1 MPTVDTEQLLAEIRS
16 GPRGP
21 GIAAFF
27 DFDGTIIQGYS
38 SALLYEQRYKHF
50 EVGLGET
57 VRLLRFMQGDPTEE
71 DFRALTTDAV
81 SGWAGKPESFLD
93 EEAKRLWKGG
103 IAKLLFHE
111 AWRLVKAHQRM
122 GHAVVIASSAT
133 TVQLRQVAKEF
144 GITDVLCT
152 QLEVKGGV
160 LTGKLTGRTLW
171 GPGKE
176 AAIREYAADHGL
188 DLADCFAYGNGDED
202 LPYLSAVGHA
212 VAVNPQPKL
221 LETAQRKG
229 WPVVEFLKGPGRF
242 DVISQLR
249 VGGMWAAMA
258 GAGSSGLAMSL
269 LSRDRWRGINLTI
282 SAFTHLASAFADVK
296 VEVIEGKEH
305 LWKHRPAVFL
315 INHQS
320 DMLDML
326 IGAVLLRENVTALAK
341 KEVATMPI
349 LGPIVNYAQFAF
361 VDRGDP
367 AKARQ
372 ALSHAVER
380 IHQGIS
386 VVVAP
391 EGTRSS
397 SPTIGRFKKGGFHLA
412 QQAGVPIVPIV
423 IRNSGQLMSP
433 ATRSVRPGTIEVIVH
448 PPIPTDGWTKD
459 DVDRTVEQVQQFYID
474 TLEAWPGPGAAGHVG
489 QGLDQGVGQ
498 LLAQRH
504 TRADAHAPT
513 DGPVAPEVPA
523 NLVPRRRRAAA
534 TKKTTAAKSSARAA
548 AAGATTAAKTAAKAA
563 PTAASKASKSAAA
576 KTAATTAPAT
586 GETA

>member
-1 MPTVDTEQLLAEIRS
+1 MPVVDTEQLLARIRS
-16 GPRGP
+16 GSRGP
-21 GIAAFF
+21 GVAAFF

-57 VRLLRFMQGDPTEE
+57 VRLLRFTQGDPTEE
-71 DFRALTTDAV
+71 DFRQLTTDAIG
-81 SGWAGKPESFLD
+81 GWAGKPESFLD
-93 EEAKRLWKGG
+93 EEAKRLLESG
-103 IAKLLFHE
+103 IAKSLFHE

-122 GHAVVIASSAT
+122 GHTVVIASSAT
-133 TVQLRQVAKEF
+133 TVQIRALAKEF

-152 QLEVKGGV
+152 QLEIRGGK

-176 AAIREYAADHGL
+176 AAIREYAASRDL

-202 LPYLSAVGHA
+202 LPYLSAVGHP

-221 LETAQRKG
+221 LETARRQG
-229 WPVVEFLKGPGRF
+229 WPIVEFLRGPGRF
-242 DVISQLR
+242 DLVSQLR

-258 GAGSSGLAMSL
+258 GAGSSGVAMSL

-282 SAFTHLASAFADVK
+282 SAFTHLASAVADVK

-320 DMLDML
+320 DMLDL
-326 IGAVLLRENVTALAK
+326 LVGSVLLRENVTALAK

-367 AKARQ
+367 AKARE

-397 SPTIGRFKKGGFHLA
+397 SPSIGQFKKGGFHLA
-412 QQAGVPIVPIV
+412 HQAGVPIVPIV

-448 PPIPTDGWTKD
+448 PPISTDGWTKD
-459 DVDRTVEQVQQFYID
+459 DIDRTVVQLHQFYVD

-489 QGLDQGVGQ
+489 QGLNSGVGH

-504 TRADAHAPT
+504 HRSDGHPAS
-513 DGPVAPEVPA
+513 DGPLAPDVPA
-523 NLVPRRRRAAA
+523 NLVPRRRRKTPAAA
-534 TKKTTAAKSSARAA
+534 STTDPTPAKSASRKPTPAKSASRKP
-548 AAGATTAAKTAAKAA
+548 TPAKT
-563 PTAASKASKSAAA
+563 PSGRSAA
-576 KTAATTAPAT
+576 TP
-586 GETA
+586 